1 MGRSIPSVLAL
12 SGALPPQPKNVKNGG
27 WALLL
32 LSAIIVASGQIR
44 VVITQ
49 RGPSISSAWHTSDN
63 RSSGCPKLLAQW
75 LRFRSLLSSQ
85 LVQKKSKSQSTSPSQ
100 FQRLRSTPANTSDL
114 TLDHGPRAGAG
125 LPGARGF
132 LKNRTGAQPSLLAT
146 VAGGSLC

>member
-1 MGRSIPSVLAL
+1 MRPLAL
-12 SGALPPQPKNVKNGG
+12 PITAASDALPPQHENVKNGG

-32 LSAIIVASGQIR
+32 LSAIIAASGQIR

-49 RGPSISSAWHTSDN
+49 RGPGISSARQTPDN
-63 RSSGCPKLLAQW
+63 RSSGCPILLAQSS
-75 LRFRSLLSSQ
+75 RFRSLLSSQ
-85 LVQKKSKSQSTSPSQ
+85 LAQRKSKSQSTSPSQ

-132 LKNRTGAQPSLLAT
+132 FESRTGAQPSLLAT

>member
-1 MGRSIPSVLAL
+1 MSARPLAFMAPSD
-12 SGALPPQPKNVKNGG
+12 ALPPQPKNVQNGG

-49 RGPSISSAWHTSDN
+49 RGPGTSSAWHTPDN
-63 RSSGCPKLLAQW
+63 RSSGCPKSLAQSS
-75 LRFRSLLSSQ
+75 RFRSLLSLQ
-85 LVQKKSKSQSTSPSQ
+85 LVQKKSKSQFTSPSQ

-132 LKNRTGAQPSLLAT
+132 FESRTGAQPSLLAT
-146 VAGGSLC
+146 VAGGILC